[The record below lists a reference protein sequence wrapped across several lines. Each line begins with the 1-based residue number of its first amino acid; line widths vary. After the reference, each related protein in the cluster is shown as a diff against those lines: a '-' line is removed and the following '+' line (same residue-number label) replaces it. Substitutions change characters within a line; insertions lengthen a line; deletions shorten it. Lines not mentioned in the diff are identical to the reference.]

1 MARDKNIKRRDRRT
15 FDRDKYYEK
24 RKDRQRDQERKR
36 RRQQKQQGTE

>member
-1 MARDKNIKRRDRRT
+1 MARDKNIKKRDRRM